1 MIFETNES
9 DERRSLNRF
18 DCEITSAHG
27 VFSLG
32 KVKDIYDILGEWRKS
47 RRQGHPL
54 GGSPALA
61 TLVHVE
67 GSSYRRPGAR
77 MLIWP
82 DGKAIGSL
90 SAGCLEEEVVLHA
103 REVFE
108 TGETALMSFD
118 TRRRFGCAGRIDIFI
133 ERAAE
138 HLFDDLAK
146 ELDARRT
153 CVAITRFSG
162 DHRGSRIIKLDHEH
176 PPLRSYG
183 LAGEQDHEHE
193 FIQEIHPPMRL
204 WIFGDGPDNAPLYSL
219 GPLLGWEVNT
229 FIDATALALAPDR
242 WTAAIVKSHNYGRDF
257 AALQKLL
264 PLNLRYVGLI
274 GPRKRRDQLMND
286 LLDRE
291 IAVNSGFFAP
301 AGLDLGS
308 ETPEEIALAIVS
320 EIQRVFA
327 TGSGESLR
335 ERKMSIHRAME
346 CADTSALSKR

>member
-1 MIFETNES
+1 
-9 DERRSLNRF
+9 
-18 DCEITSAHG
+18 
-27 VFSLG
+27 
-32 KVKDIYDILGEWRKS
+32 VKDIYDILSEWRRGRCQLNRPGES
-47 RRQGHPL
+47 Y
-54 GGSPALA
+54 ALA
-61 TLVHVE
+61 TLVRVQ

-82 DGKAIGSL
+82 DGKTVGSL
-90 SAGCLEEEVVLHA
+90 SAGCLEEEVVLRA

-138 HLFDDLAK
+138 HLFADLAK
-146 ELDARRT
+146 ELDARRP

-162 DHRGSRIIKLDHEH
+162 DKVGTRVVGID
-176 PPLRSYG
+176 Y
-183 LAGEQDHEHE
+183 EQEHEHE
-193 FIQEIHPPMRL
+193 LMQEIHPPIRL
-204 WIFGDGPDNAPLYSL
+204 WIFGDGPDNAPFYSL
-219 GPLLGWEVNT
+219 GQLLGWSVST
-229 FIDATALALAPDR
+229 FIDATGIARAPDR

-291 IAVNSGFFAP
+291 IAVHSGFFAP

-335 ERKMSIHRAME
+335 ERKRSIHASTGSTVL
-346 CADTSALSKR
+346 A

>member
-1 MIFETNES
+1 VQTGVFKLRCDLELTS
-9 DERRSLNRF
+9 RVRPGSPSRF

-27 VFSLG
+27 VFSCT
-32 KVKDIYDILGEWRKS
+32 VKDIYDILREWRTS
-47 RRQGHPL
+47 RCQPSRP
-54 GGSPALA
+54 GGSHALA
-61 TLVHVE
+61 TLVRVE

-82 DGKAIGSL
+82 DGKTIGSL
-90 SAGCLEEEVVLHA
+90 SAGCLEDEVTLRA

-108 TGETALMSFD
+108 TGEPALISFD

-133 ERAAE
+133 ERASE
-138 HLFDDLAK
+138 NFFIDLA
-146 ELDARRT
+146 ENLDARRT
-153 CVAITRFSG
+153 CFAITRFSDG
-162 DHRGSRIIKLDHEH
+162 NVGTRIVHFDHE
-176 PPLRSYG
+176 
-183 LAGEQDHEHE
+183 QQQQHELM
-193 FIQEIHPPMRL
+193 QQIHPPIRL
-204 WIFGDGPDNAPLYSL
+204 WVFGDGPDNAPFYSL
-219 GPLLGWEVNT
+219 GQLLGWEMNT
-229 FIDATALALAPDR
+229 FVDANALALTPDR

-257 AALQKLL
+257 AALQRLL

-308 ETPEEIALAIVS
+308 QTPEEIALAIVS

-335 ERKMSIHRAME
+335 ERKKSIHAPIE
-346 CADTSALSKR
+346 SSVLD